1 MEQLCLSAQCGFSST
16 YEGNDITVDQQKAKL
31 EMIVEIAQDMWG
43 EL

>member
-1 MEQLCLSAQCGFSST
+1 M
-16 YEGNDITVDQQKAKL
+16 DQQRAKL